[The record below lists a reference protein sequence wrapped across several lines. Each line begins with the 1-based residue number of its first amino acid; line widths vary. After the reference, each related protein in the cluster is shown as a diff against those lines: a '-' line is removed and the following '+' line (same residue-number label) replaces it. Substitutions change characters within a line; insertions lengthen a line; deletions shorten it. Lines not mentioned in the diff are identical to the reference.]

1 MIRYYSLSDRQGSIV
16 GLMGEDGTVVERVAY
31 DTWGAP
37 WVTTS
42 NVQTV
47 APYASSLGNRLLFQ
61 SHLWDPDVDL
71 YFMRAR
77 VFDPFR
83 GEFLQRD
90 PSGYADSVNMYA
102 GFAWDPVNLKDPSG
116 RAINVATGLIGCGIG
131 AAGGAA
137 VELFSAWWD
146 DGEVSGS
153 NLVRNA
159 AVGCAVGGVAGLTFG
174 ASLGASGGVSLASAT
189 SGGELSLATGTAG
202 ALVTTSGGST
212 ALAVSTGAKTAG
224 LALAAAG
231 TGMATGAAL
240 ATDGGATALEAASGG
255 ASQGSGI
262 IEAVTSGCPGCF
274 VAGTLIALLGAD
286 AEAIENIR
294 VGDRVQTTQSSSVTA
309 VDSSW
314 RLVELE
320 GVSSGELEESLHV
333 RLLRSPASLE
343 AHGVSGSGDHVYL
356 KLKELGFEG
365 WLRVVGIQDAPEI
378 SSGPGRVVL
387 STFTRLSNDV
397 YEVGFVGGAVLR
409 GTGGHP
415 LWSLDRDDWVSVRD
429 LQVGERLQTAEGA
442 VSVEAL
448 EKVRGLHR
456 VYNLE
461 VEGDHEYLVCVQQ
474 RLAYPAEEGSVG
486 VKARNPVARW
496 QVGEKSKAWSP
507 LTRSSYRMAANHRAI
522 TK

>member
-1 MIRYYSLSDRQGSIV
+1 MEAWAVSSRWLVLPAAASFRWPQGPQARLSRH
-16 GLMGEDGTVVERVAY
+16 LVVRRHSQCLRER
-31 DTWGAP
+31 
-37 WVTTS
+37 
-42 NVQTV
+42 
-47 APYASSLGNRLLFQ
+47 RLLGW
-61 SHLWDPDVDL
+61 LWLP
-71 YFMRAR
+71 
-77 VFDPFR
+77 
-83 GEFLQRD
+83 
-90 PSGYADSVNMYA
+90 
-102 GFAWDPVNLKDPSG
+102 
-116 RAINVATGLIGCGIG
+116 
-131 AAGGAA
+131 
-137 VELFSAWWD
+137 
-146 DGEVSGS
+146 
-153 NLVRNA
+153 
-159 AVGCAVGGVAGLTFG
+159 
-174 ASLGASGGVSLASAT
+174 
-189 SGGELSLATGTAG
+189 
-202 ALVTTSGGST
+202 
-212 ALAVSTGAKTAG
+212 
-224 LALAAAG
+224 G
-231 TGMATGAAL
+231 TGVATGAAL
-240 ATDGGATALEAASGG
+240 ATDGGVTALEAASGG

-461 VEGDHEYLVCVQQ
+461 VEGTTSTSSVRRGSGRITSRLVG
-474 RLAYPAEEGSVG
+474 L
-486 VKARNPVARW
+486 
-496 QVGEKSKAWSP
+496 
-507 LTRSSYRMAANHRAI
+507 I
-522 TK
+522 

>member
-1 MIRYYSLSDRQGSIV
+1 MKMPR
-16 GLMGEDGTVVERVAY
+16 
-31 DTWGAP
+31 
-37 WVTTS
+37 
-42 NVQTV
+42 N
-47 APYASSLGNRLLFQ
+47 
-61 SHLWDPDVDL
+61 
-71 YFMRAR
+71 
-77 VFDPFR
+77 
-83 GEFLQRD
+83 
-90 PSGYADSVNMYA
+90 
-102 GFAWDPVNLKDPSG
+102 
-116 RAINVATGLIGCGIG
+116 
-131 AAGGAA
+131 AGG
-137 VELFSAWWD
+137 S
-146 DGEVSGS
+146 
-153 NLVRNA
+153 R
-159 AVGCAVGGVAGLTFG
+159 
-174 ASLGASGGVSLASAT
+174 
-189 SGGELSLATGTAG
+189 
-202 ALVTTSGGST
+202 
-212 ALAVSTGAKTAG
+212 
-224 LALAAAG
+224 
-231 TGMATGAAL
+231 
-240 ATDGGATALEAASGG
+240 
-255 ASQGSGI
+255 
-262 IEAVTSGCPGCF
+262 GCPGGF

-333 RLLRSPASLE
+333 RLLRSSASLE

-429 LQVGERLQTAEGA
+429 LQIGERLQTAEGA

-461 VEGDHEYLVCVQQ
+461 VEGDHEYLVGEAGVRAHNQSACT
-474 RLAYPAEEGSVG
+474 RLDAAVRRHGGVRTPDGARFPTRRAARQAASEVAGDLGSNPNAIRRPDFRGGPRTWRNSKGKIGVESSDRTRGWRDDSLGHPRFGAGPHVSVWAEGQDFHL
-486 VKARNPVARW
+486 W
-496 QVGEKSKAWSP
+496 
-507 LTRSSYRMAANHRAI
+507 Y
-522 TK
+522 

>member
-1 MIRYYSLSDRQGSIV
+1 MSS
-16 GLMGEDGTVVERVAY
+16 EDDVAR
-31 DTWGAP
+31 AL
-37 WVTTS
+37 
-42 NVQTV
+42 
-47 APYASSLGNRLLFQ
+47 ASSV
-61 SHLWDPDVDL
+61 S
-71 YFMRAR
+71 R
-77 VFDPFR
+77 V
-83 GEFLQRD
+83 
-90 PSGYADSVNMYA
+90 S
-102 GFAWDPVNLKDPSG
+102 
-116 RAINVATGLIGCGIG
+116 
-131 AAGGAA
+131 
-137 VELFSAWWD
+137 
-146 DGEVSGS
+146 
-153 NLVRNA
+153 
-159 AVGCAVGGVAGLTFG
+159 
-174 ASLGASGGVSLASAT
+174 GASGAAAADASA
-189 SGGELSLATGTAG
+189 AVKMPRNA
-202 ALVTTSGGST
+202 GGSR
-212 ALAVSTGAKTAG
+212 
-224 LALAAAG
+224 
-231 TGMATGAAL
+231 
-240 ATDGGATALEAASGG
+240 
-255 ASQGSGI
+255 
-262 IEAVTSGCPGCF
+262 GCPGCF

-461 VEGDHEYLVCVQQ
+461 VEGDHEYLVGEAGIRAHNQSACDPS
-474 RLAYPAEEGSVG
+474 RLLSARASAPGGGGPNIVYRALNADDLAAVRAGRGITAKEPLAHFSPIDHVVDGSLSGFRSQFISMTRSARFAQGWGRRGGNGYIAIDLSRVRGNVIDLSSAAGRSRVFGDPSRMIPGSRTHTGNRLSRGAEELLLEGDIPQS
-486 VKARNPVARW
+486 
-496 QVGEKSKAWSP
+496 
-507 LTRSSYRMAANHRAI
+507 AI
-522 TK
+522 HGPFF

>member
-1 MIRYYSLSDRQGSIV
+1 MSS
-16 GLMGEDGTVVERVAY
+16 EDDVAR
-31 DTWGAP
+31 AL
-37 WVTTS
+37 
-42 NVQTV
+42 
-47 APYASSLGNRLLFQ
+47 ASSV
-61 SHLWDPDVDL
+61 S
-71 YFMRAR
+71 R
-77 VFDPFR
+77 V
-83 GEFLQRD
+83 
-90 PSGYADSVNMYA
+90 S
-102 GFAWDPVNLKDPSG
+102 
-116 RAINVATGLIGCGIG
+116 
-131 AAGGAA
+131 
-137 VELFSAWWD
+137 
-146 DGEVSGS
+146 
-153 NLVRNA
+153 
-159 AVGCAVGGVAGLTFG
+159 
-174 ASLGASGGVSLASAT
+174 GASGAAAADASA
-189 SGGELSLATGTAG
+189 AVKMPRNA
-202 ALVTTSGGST
+202 GGSR
-212 ALAVSTGAKTAG
+212 
-224 LALAAAG
+224 
-231 TGMATGAAL
+231 
-240 ATDGGATALEAASGG
+240 
-255 ASQGSGI
+255 
-262 IEAVTSGCPGCF
+262 GCPGCF

-461 VEGDHEYLVCVQQ
+461 VEGDHEYLVGEAGVRAHNQSACGDVTVFRVQ
-474 RLAYPAEEGSVG
+474 P
-486 VKARNPVARW
+486 
-496 QVGEKSKAWSP
+496 VGESSHVTGGVFARLRERGSG
-507 LTRSSYRMAANHRAI
+507 LLRANGERHRLLRRVGSADANVRRNALAQAQGGGRSSPFISTTFDEAGALSQLRALEARGINAELLTIRGPRAGGADFNAALRSLGGR
-522 TK
+522 TKRFGDADLLEFGIPDLFIPSTGASRSGFSIVLRTR